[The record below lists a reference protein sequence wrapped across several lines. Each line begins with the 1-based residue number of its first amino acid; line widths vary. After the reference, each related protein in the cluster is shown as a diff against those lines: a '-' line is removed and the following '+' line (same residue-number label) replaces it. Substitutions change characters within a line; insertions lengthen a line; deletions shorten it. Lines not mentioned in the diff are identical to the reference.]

1 MRHARR
7 SRAAG
12 REHAIDELFTT
23 RGLEADPVGRAFDSG
38 FSLRPFAGDIP
49 TDPALDP
56 LAASMPAAERE
67 LRRALDAAARGRPLE
82 AMQRLQE
89 LVGREPGHV
98 TARRELAALLETAG
112 DTEQALEH
120 LDAAILLTPDDATLL
135 TARGTVHGRLKHYP
149 ESETDLRRAIK
160 LSPDSA
166 PTHQQLGL
174 VLWRKGVP
182 AEAAAVFRRAIAL
195 QPSTASSHYYLG
207 EALSQLNE
215 LPAALA
221 ALEQAVE
228 LAPTEAR
235 AFQLA
240 GRVLDRLKR
249 PDEAR
254 EMYRRAREA
263 RPA

>member
-12 REHAIDELFTT
+12 REQAIDELFTT
-23 RGLEADPVGRAFDSG
+23 RGLEADPVGRAFDAG

-56 LAASMPAAERE
+56 LAASMPAGERE
-67 LRRALDAAARGRPLE
+67 LRRALDAAARGRPHE
-82 AMQRLQE
+82 AMQRLHE
-89 LVGREPGHV
+89 LVAREQSHV
-98 TARRELAALLETAG
+98 TARRELAALLEASG
-112 DTEQALEH
+112 DSEQALEH
-120 LDAAILLTPDDATLL
+120 LDAAVSLAPEDAGLL

-149 ESETDLRRAIK
+149 EAESDLRRALK
-160 LSPDSA
+160 LVPDSA
-166 PTHQQLGL
+166 HTHQQLGL
-174 VLWRKGVP
+174 VLWRKGVA

-195 QPSTASSHYYLG
+195 QPATASSHYYLG

-215 LPAALA
+215 LPAALQ
-221 ALEQAVE
+221 ALEQATQ
-228 LAPTEAR
+228 LAPTDAR
-235 AFQLA
+235 AFQL
-240 GRVLDRLKR
+240 
-249 PDEAR
+249 AR

>member
-12 REHAIDELFTT
+12 REQAIDELFTT
-23 RGLEADPVGRAFDSG
+23 RGLEADPVGRTFDAG

-67 LRRALDAAARGRPLE
+67 LRRALDAAARGRPHE

-89 LVGREPGHV
+89 LVGRESSHV
-98 TARRELAALLETAG
+98 TARRELAALLEASG
-112 DTEQALEH
+112 DPEQALEH
-120 LDAAILLTPDDATLL
+120 LDAAVSIAPDDAGLL

-149 ESETDLRRAIK
+149 EAEADLRRALK
-160 LSPDSA
+160 LVPDSA

-174 VLWRKGVP
+174 VLWRKGVA

-195 QPSTASSHYYLG
+195 QPATASSHYYLG

-215 LPAALA
+215 LPAALQ
-221 ALEQAVE
+221 ALEQAAQ
-228 LAPTEAR
+228 LAPHEAR

-240 GRVLDRLKR
+240 GRVLDRMKR
-249 PDEAR
+249 PEEAR

>member
-12 REHAIDELFTT
+12 REQAIDELFTT
-23 RGLEADPVGRAFDSG
+23 RGLEADPVGRAFDAG

-82 AMQRLQE
+82 AMQRLSE
-89 LVGREPGHV
+89 LVGREPAHV
-98 TARRELAALLETAG
+98 IARRELAALLENGG
-112 DTEQALEH
+112 DPETALEH
-120 LDAAILLTPDDATLL
+120 LDAAVTLSPDDAGLL

-149 ESETDLRRAIK
+149 EAEADLRRA
-160 LSPDSA
+160 LRLVPDSA
-166 PTHQQLGL
+166 MAHQQLGL

-182 AEAAAVFRRAIAL
+182 SEAATVFRRAIAL
-195 QPSTASSHYYLG
+195 QPATASNHYYLG
-207 EALSQLNE
+207 EALSQLND
-215 LPAALA
+215 LPAALV
-221 ALEQAVE
+221 ALEQATQ
-228 LAPTEAR
+228 LAPGDAR

-249 PDEAR
+249 PEEAR